1 MPDAKGVIE
10 VQAMPRHDPT
20 GSLLLLCLL
29 GTVGTAP
36 VRGLHPKVD
45 LRVESLW
52 QGAARISLEPLSQ
65 RHPGACLGGRPQSEL
80 VSGLQDYNGR
90 A

>member
-29 GTVGTAP
+29 GTVGMAT

-45 LRVESLW
+45 LGVESLW
-52 QGAARISLEPLSQ
+52 ARCSTDLARTASQ
-65 RHPGACLGGRPQSEL
+65 RHPGG
-80 VSGLQDYNGR
+80 
-90 A
+90 

>member
-1 MPDAKGVIE
+1 MTH
-10 VQAMPRHDPT
+10 RL
-20 GSLLLLCLL
+20 LLLLCLL
-29 GTVGTAP
+29 GTVGMAP

-45 LRVESLW
+45 LGVESLW
-52 QGAARISLEPLSQ
+52 PRCSTDLALPLSQ
-65 RHPGACLGGRPQSEL
+65 RQPGGCLGGRPQSEL